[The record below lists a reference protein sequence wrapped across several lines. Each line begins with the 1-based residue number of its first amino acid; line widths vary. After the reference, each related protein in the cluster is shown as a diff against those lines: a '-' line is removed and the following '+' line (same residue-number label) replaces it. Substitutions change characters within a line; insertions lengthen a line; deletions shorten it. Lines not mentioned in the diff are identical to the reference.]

1 MATYFSKPA
10 MAHLTQIFQ
19 LMSWEVHM
27 RIFCEQQQTLIRD
40 ASQLEKGL
48 LSLKIF
54 QTSRSNLKIL
64 GARKVTFI
72 KSYTDGPK
80 ILGATEQNS
89 VT

>member
-1 MATYFSKPA
+1 MATYSSKPA

-40 ASQLEKGL
+40 ASQLEEGL

-54 QTSRSNLKIL
+54 QTSRSNLKNL

-72 KSYTDGPK
+72 KSYTEGPK
-80 ILGATEQNS
+80 ILGAMVQNS
-89 VT
+89 IT